1 MNNALLLVGAICL
14 VAGVMGYMFTSDQ
27 ADICE
32 NNALNSLNF
41 WNHYYNE
48 KYSAYKLYSYLL
60 AGLSVLGSVM
70 CAAGIFSNPSPR
82 SDQINNLEPP
92 KKLKELDKETR
103 KKMRFQYL
111 KYSGALFLVG
121 AMIIFIPY
129 ISILGF
135 MLAMV
140 GFMVFI
146 TALLI
151 F

>member
-32 NNALNSLNF
+32 RNAWGS
-41 WNHYYNE
+41 HYYAE
-48 KYSAYKLYSYLL
+48 KYSSYKLYSYLL
-60 AGLSVLGSVM
+60 AGLSVMGGVM

-82 SDQINNLEPP
+82 SDQINNPEPP

-111 KYSGALFLVG
+111 KYGGSLLLVG
-121 AMIIFIPY
+121 AMILFIPY

-135 MLAMV
+135 MLGVV